1 MKNKLAAQLIA
12 AALAMGTVFSGSVVY
27 AAPTA
32 TTPYRT
38 LIEHVETST
47 SDDLLT
53 AEAVDLYA
61 KGGVADFVER
71 LYTVVLGRKSD
82 LKGKQAWIDALT
94 SHRNTGAEVA
104 AGFFFSDEYKKQNK
118 SNKDYVN
125 DLYRTMLGRNCDSA
139 GFTAWIGQL
148 EDGVSRSGIYAG
160 FVYSQEFNK
169 ICQDYGINRGDYS
182 STEERDQNAQV
193 TAFVQRL
200 YRNVLQRNGEV
211 GGLNAWAGVLN
222 RKEESGAAVAA
233 GFILSPEYLNK
244 KITVE
249 DYVEMMYQTLLN
261 RSSDPAGKRS
271 WVNAIVD
278 GSMRACDLISGFAG
292 SKEFQQ
298 LCERYGIVSGAGET
312 FDGDFPNMIL
322 ERTPCN
328 HTWVSRGVTK
338 PTCVQYGDE
347 LFLCTTCGEM
357 KTELIPPTGKHTYSF
372 SEVIQKAT
380 CENEG
385 LRILTCSVC
394 NSRKEE
400 SIPATGHSYK
410 AAVVTVKPTCTTEG
424 KEVSTCSS
432 CGDKKETV
440 LPATGHSYGK
450 PVVTEP
456 TCGKEGKKVTACSVC
471 GDQQIEV
478 LAPTGNHSYGAPV
491 ITAATCTKD
500 GKKVTTCTV
509 CSDEK
514 VDVIPATG
522 HSYKEQIVTDPTCG
536 TEGKKLLTC
545 STCGDHKEEA
555 IPATGKHTYG
565 DPVVTDPTCT
575 KEGSKVYT
583 CTVCGD
589 EKTKVLEKIAHELQD
604 EITEMVLADE
614 DLGYWVENVVS
625 AYHGYYQESVTICN
639 KCKTE
644 FTGENQI
651 LRAIDHEVLVCHS
664 GYHTESRYDR
674 TKWMDREEYTIMKW
688 RISLTGG
695 QMEHVRII
703 TCKNCNFHETRKLI
717 GDFTLN
723 PPIINWESDPVES
736 FKDDLVPRPAEESYI
751 IGDPTVHVRDLE

>member
-12 AALAMGTVFSGSVVY
+12 AALAIGTVFSGSVAY

-32 TTPYRT
+32 FTPHGA
-38 LIEHVETST
+38 HVEHIETAT
-47 SDDLLT
+47 RDDLLT
-53 AEAVDLYA
+53 AEVVGLYA

-82 LKGKQAWIDALT
+82 PKGKQAWIDALT

-125 DLYRTMLGRNCDSA
+125 DLYCTMLGRNCDST
-139 GFTAWIGQL
+139 GFTAWTGQL
-148 EDGVSRSGIYAG
+148 EDGVSRDGIYTG

-169 ICQDYGINRGDYS
+169 ICQDYGIDRGDYS

-200 YRNVLQRNGEV
+200 YRNVLQRNGEA

-222 RKEESGAAVAA
+222 RREESGAAVAA

-261 RSSDPAGKRS
+261 RKSDPAGKRS

-292 SKEFQQ
+292 SKEFQE

-322 ERTPCN
+322 ERTPCS
-328 HTWVSRGVTK
+328 HTWVSRGITK

-357 KTELIPPTGKHTYSF
+357 KTEELPPTGKHTYGTAQ
-372 SEVIQKAT
+372 VIQKAS
-380 CENEG
+380 CEEDG
-385 LRILTCSVC
+385 LQILTCKVC
-394 NSRKEE
+394 GRRKEE
-400 SIPATGHSYK
+400 AIPATGHSYK

-450 PVVTEP
+450 PVITEP
-456 TCGKEGKKVTACSVC
+456 TCGKEGKKVTA
-471 GDQQIEV
+471 
-478 LAPTGNHSYGAPV
+478 
-491 ITAATCTKD
+491 
-500 GKKVTTCTV
+500 
-509 CSDEK
+509 
-514 VDVIPATG
+514 
-522 HSYKEQIVTDPTCG
+522 
-536 TEGKKLLTC
+536 
-545 STCGDHKEEA
+545 
-555 IPATGKHTYG
+555 
-565 DPVVTDPTCT
+565 
-575 KEGSKVYT
+575 
-583 CTVCGD
+583 
-589 EKTKVLEKIAHELQD
+589 
-604 EITEMVLADE
+604 
-614 DLGYWVENVVS
+614 
-625 AYHGYYQESVTICN
+625 
-639 KCKTE
+639 
-644 FTGENQI
+644 
-651 LRAIDHEVLVCHS
+651 
-664 GYHTESRYDR
+664 
-674 TKWMDREEYTIMKW
+674 
-688 RISLTGG
+688 
-695 QMEHVRII
+695 
-703 TCKNCNFHETRKLI
+703 
-717 GDFTLN
+717 
-723 PPIINWESDPVES
+723 
-736 FKDDLVPRPAEESYI
+736 
-751 IGDPTVHVRDLE
+751 